1 LFDILKN
8 SDVSPVVDFKRL
20 FAETE
25 NRLRF
30 DDMALRA
37 VAKLSISE
45 QAGARG
51 LRSVL
56 DRVIYPILY
65 NTPPDTG
72 VIKVTEATIID
83 GAQPLIVSTD
93 DYLDYIHKELG
104 IGNEDAANKV
114 EN

>member
-1 LFDILKN
+1 
-8 SDVSPVVDFKRL
+8 
-20 FAETE
+20 
-25 NRLRF
+25 
-30 DDMALRA
+30 MALRA

-56 DRVIYPILY
+56 NRVIYPILY

-104 IGNEDAANKV
+104 IVNEDATNKV